1 MQSEDLTLSASDHWV
16 IPGCL
21 LCSPTQKSVYASFL
35 HSMHLMSGAQ
45 SIAGSLGMVPHLRAC
60 CSSALIII
68 CLGDDGEMAQYEA
81 AEAGIRLNEPLEP
94 QLTHG

>member
-1 MQSEDLTLSASDHWV
+1 
-16 IPGCL
+16 
-21 LCSPTQKSVYASFL
+21 
-35 HSMHLMSGAQ
+35 
-45 SIAGSLGMVPHLRAC
+45 MVPHLRAC

-81 AEAGIRLNEPLEP
+81 AEAGMGLNEPLEP